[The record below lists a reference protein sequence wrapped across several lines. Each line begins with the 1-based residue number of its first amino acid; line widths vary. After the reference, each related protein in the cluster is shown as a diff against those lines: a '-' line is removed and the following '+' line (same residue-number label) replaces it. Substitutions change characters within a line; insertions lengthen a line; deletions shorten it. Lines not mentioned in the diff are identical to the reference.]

1 MSELSEWLK
10 EYKND
15 RHFKKND
22 VITLVNDN
30 NVVIARKSKDEYVV
44 YPLMQHS
51 SPYKSY
57 FKVKDE
63 DIKCR
68 SSIVIQ

>member
-1 MSELSEWLK
+1 MNDLTEWLK
-10 EYKND
+10 EWKQD
-15 RHFKKND
+15 KHFKKKD
-22 VITLVNDN
+22 VVTLVNGND
-30 NVVIARKSKDEYVV
+30 VVIDKKSKDEYVV
-44 YPLMQHS
+44 YPLMQHG

-68 SSIVIQ
+68 SSLVIA